1 MEKQKKHLENVI
13 SQQKSLISEIEELN
27 KEMTLK
33 RENAIKLQG
42 IIEYLNTIIKEEEES
57 KEKSIESSNKSVET
71 P

>member
-57 KEKSIESSNKSVET
+57 KEKSIENQ
-71 P
+71 